1 MTTMTPSPYRSTLPP
16 TRDGF
21 PQLLHAEWTKLRTIG
36 RWTLTL
42 LAAAVLTVLISVI
55 SATGASFQRAPVPSE
70 SGAAPPEPGT
80 GPDGLIVQDAFRFV
94 HQPLTGDGSITARVS
109 GLTGEDGESPGWA
122 KAGLIVKQSTKP
134 SAPYAAVMITPGH
147 GVRMQSNFTHDTAG
161 SAASADT
168 PRWLRLTRTGTSLTG
183 YESADGATWQKIGT
197 VRLAGL
203 PDTAEAGMFVASPNA
218 EEANAS
224 SGSVSFPTRSTAVFS
239 DVTRTGGGGQGSWQN
254 TDVGETPAGSGESR
268 RTAGTSTSTFTVT
281 GSGDITPHQPRL
293 DLAVVG
299 LSGSQLGLV
308 LFAALGVL
316 FITAEYRR
324 GMICTTLSASPRRG
338 RVLVAKAVVIGGATF
353 GAGLI
358 AAIVSFLL
366 TQPILREK
374 GHKLPYFPELSLTDG
389 PVLRAVVGTAA
400 LLALVAVFA
409 LGVGALLRHTAAAIT
424 VVVVL
429 VVLPLILVSGLPLS
443 TAQWVQRLTPV
454 AGFAIQQT
462 TPRYDFTGQAC
473 LPGEGCYPQGP
484 WWGLAVLGLYAAVA
498 LGLAV
503 WRLRRRDA

>member
-1 MTTMTPSPYRSTLPP
+1 MTTLTPSPYRSTLPP

-21 PQLLHAEWTKLRTIG
+21 RQLLRAEWTKLRTIG

-42 LAAAVLTVLISVI
+42 LAACVLTVLISVI
-55 SATGASFQRAPVPSE
+55 SASGASFQRAAAPSE
-70 SGAAPPEPGT
+70 AGAAPRGPGT
-80 GPDGLIVQDAFRFV
+80 GPNGQVVQDAFRFV
-94 HQPLTGDGSITARVS
+94 HQPLTGDGAITARVLD
-109 GLTGEDGESPGWA
+109 LTAQDEPGPGWA
-122 KAGLIVKQSTKP
+122 KAGLIVKESTEAG
-134 SAPYAAVMITPGH
+134 APYAAVMITPGH

-161 SAASADT
+161 SSASADT

-183 YESADGATWQKIGT
+183 YESADGAAWRKIGT

-203 PDTAEAGMFVASPNA
+203 PKTAEAGMFVTSPRT
-218 EEANAS
+218 EEMERSFGAVS
-224 SGSVSFPTRSTAVFS
+224 SRDRLTRSTAVFS
-239 DVTRTGGGGQGSWQN
+239 QVTRTGAPQGSWLH
-254 TDVGETPAGSGESR
+254 TDVGGASPAGGGESR
-268 RTAGTSTSTFTVT
+268 ESAGTFTLT
-281 GSGDITPHQPRL
+281 GSGDIAPATMNP
-293 DLAVVG
+293 DLVSVG

-324 GMICTTLSASPRRG
+324 GMIRTTLSASPRRG

-353 GAGLI
+353 VAGLI
-358 AAIVSFLL
+358 AATVSVLI
-366 TQPILREK
+366 TQPILRGS
-374 GHKLPYFPELSLTDG
+374 GHKLPYFPEHALTDG
-389 PVLRAVVGTAA
+389 PVLRAVIGTAA

-424 VVVVL
+424 LVVVL
-429 VVLPLILVSGLPLS
+429 VVLPLILVSGLPLG

-454 AGFAIQQT
+454 AGFAVQQT
-462 TPRYDFTGQAC
+462 TPRYDFTDRMC
-473 LPGEGCYPQGP
+473 LPEEGCYPDGP
-484 WWGLAVLGLYAAVA
+484 WMGLATLGLYAAVA